1 MISENESLYHENTEG
16 YNLQIKNI
24 FLSIHELFLNILP
37 ERGQRICES
46 IYESSVV
53 IKQKRLGMF
62 KSCHKDFPVEPLFDC
77 FDRVLEF
84 RKVVSVGF

>member
-37 ERGQRICES
+37 ERGQRD
-46 IYESSVV
+46 
-53 IKQKRLGMF
+53 M
-62 KSCHKDFPVEPLFDC
+62 
-77 FDRVLEF
+77 
-84 RKVVSVGF
+84 